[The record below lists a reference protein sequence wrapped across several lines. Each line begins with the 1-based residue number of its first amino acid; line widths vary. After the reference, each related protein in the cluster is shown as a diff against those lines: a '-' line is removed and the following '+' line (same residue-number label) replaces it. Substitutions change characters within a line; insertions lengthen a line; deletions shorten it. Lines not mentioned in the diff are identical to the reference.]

1 MKKEMRKVK
10 SVNWS
15 EVLRRAIEARIE
27 LERQSP
33 RDWERVRK
41 ASRKADAIRSE
52 ISRKYGSVSYDS
64 AETIRY
70 WREIRSHATS

>member
-1 MKKEMRKVK
+1 LKKEMRKVK

-52 ISRKYGSVSYDS
+52 ISRRYGSVSYDS

-70 WREIRSHATS
+70 WREIRSHGTS